1 MYIESNLLCIKPL
14 VLDMTIKDLALRTG
28 FFGGIDS
35 KGISTDIKLVMP
47 LTFPWPRH
55 QYLIINLTTH
65 NSNWA
70 NNNINKDIKFDDLKK

>member
-1 MYIESNLLCIKPL
+1 MQSSWMYIESNLLCIKPL

-47 LTFPWPRH
+47 LTFP
-55 QYLIINLTTH
+55 
-65 NSNWA
+65 
-70 NNNINKDIKFDDLKK
+70 